1 MRANI
6 LASLAAV
13 IWCSTAV
20 VGFGCGG
27 YGALPEA
34 VLSDD
39 PQLVE
44 ATIAELRAEGVRG
57 FNRLLRYRDRLA
69 EAKVA
74 EENAADHLAK
84 LTKLDEAIDRVG
96 GAKYCRASRL
106 FWHTDLEQ
114 AIAAAKVS
122 GKPILALRMMG
133 NLTDEFSCA
142 NSRFF
147 RTTLYANEE
156 IAKTL
161 RENFILTW
169 KSVRP
174 VPKVTIDFGDG
185 RKLERTLT
193 GNSIHYVLTPDGE
206 VVDALPGLYGPG
218 AFLKQ
223 LQQAAE
229 AARELAAQ
237 PADERRAQVVSLHR
251 AGLRN
256 IAARWQA
263 DLERMQTPR
272 PVSGNATNQIA
283 SNPPPTAIAA
293 AAIARPKG
301 RIEMPLLEAMTRRFA
316 ELDRTTSDEVWGQIA
331 RLHSEEAQLDKASRA
346 LVTGQAPTAAQAGQL
361 AITKRVVED
370 PLVRLVRNLQHSIA
384 LDTVRNEYVLHRKLH
399 VWLAEQPELA
409 RNIDALNERVYAE
422 LFLTPSSDPWLGL
435 APPDVYTALPNNGVV
450 AGK

>member
-6 LASLAAV
+6 IAMLAAA
-13 IWCSTAV
+13 IWCSGATLCL
-20 VGFGCGG
+20 GCGR
-27 YGALPEA
+27 YGSLPEA

-39 PQLVE
+39 PQL
-44 ATIAELRAEGVRG
+44 AQASIDELRSAGVRG

-74 EENAADHLAK
+74 EADAPAHLAK
-84 LTKLDEAIDRVG
+84 LARLDDAIDRVG
-96 GAKYCRASRL
+96 GAKYCRNSRL
-106 FWHTDLEQ
+106 FWHTDWEQ
-114 AIAAAKVS
+114 AIAAAKAS

-161 RENFILTW
+161 REDFILTW

-218 AFLKQ
+218 AFLKRLKQ
-223 LQQAAE
+223 AGETARDLAAE
-229 AARELAAQ
+229 
-237 PADERRAQVVSLHR
+237 PAEERFDRLVSFHR
-251 AGLRN
+251 AGLRE
-256 IAARWQA
+256 IAAEWQF
-263 DLERMQTPR
+263 DLDRLPAALPTPITPTVQTA
-272 PVSGNATNQIA
+272 VSA
-283 SNPPPTAIAA
+283 PPTAIAA
-293 AAIARPKG
+293 AASARPKG
-301 RIEMPLLEAMTRRFA
+301 LIELPLLEAMTRRFA
-316 ELDRTTSDEVWGQIA
+316 QLDGMMNDDRWQTIAQLHYDEAELDR
-331 RLHSEEAQLDKASRA
+331 ASRS
-346 LVTGQAPTAAQAGQL
+346 LVTGQAPTAAKATEL
-361 AITKRVVED
+361 AITKRMVEN
-370 PLVRLVRNLQHSIA
+370 PLVRLMRNLQNSIA

-399 VWLAEQPELA
+399 TWLAEQPELA
-409 RNIDALNERVYAE
+409 RNIDGLNERVYAE